1 MAIEVI
7 EANGALDAALCKVA
21 RTIFSVLKAR
31 DKNEPLVIGVCG
43 GRSIVGLL
51 TSLKNEAAD
60 QPKDLME
67 RVHFF
72 MVDERLVPLANE
84 QSNFGGLQ
92 RLLFDELVLDGSL
105 KSEQLHPFV
114 SDDAMED
121 FGCARY
127 QEELARFGGAF
138 SVVVLGVGEDG
149 HIAGL
154 FPHHPAL
161 ACGERGF
168 VSFLDSP
175 KPPAQRMTASAP
187 LIADA
192 ELSIVLMLGE
202 GKRAAWEAFRS
213 GKASFE
219 SCPALIATQAKSCVV
234 VTDLV

>member
-51 TSLKNEAAD
+51 TSLKNEAVD

-105 KSEQLHPFV
+105 KSLCLTMLWRIL
-114 SDDAMED
+114 A
-121 FGCARY
+121 ARVTKRSS
-127 QEELARFGGAF
+127 QDL
-138 SVVVLGVGEDG
+138 
-149 HIAGL
+149 
-154 FPHHPAL
+154 
-161 ACGERGF
+161 
-168 VSFLDSP
+168 
-175 KPPAQRMTASAP
+175 
-187 LIADA
+187 A
-192 ELSIVLMLGE
+192 ELSPLLCLGLARM
-202 GKRAAWEAFRS
+202 G
-213 GKASFE
+213 
-219 SCPALIATQAKSCVV
+219 I
-234 VTDLV
+234 